1 MEKAYMVADRKAQ
14 KDMEFLE
21 REEATLAKKELEQ
34 VVSSPGAIVK
44 DNAFPIAM
52 LAKVRAD

>member
-1 MEKAYMVADRKAQ
+1 MVADRKAQ